1 MFEGLSAKALVIAA
15 VRTYQ
20 RWAPPRLRE
29 SCRFEPTCSNYAI
42 LAIDKY
48 GVVKGLFATMGRLAR
63 CRPPHGGND
72 FP

>member
-1 MFEGLSAKALVIAA
+1 MYESQKAKAVALALVRA
-15 VRTYQ
+15 YQ
-20 RWAPPRLRE
+20 RGAPGRVRE

-48 GVVKGLFATMGRLAR
+48 GIVKGLFAIVGRLAR
-63 CRPPHGGND
+63 CRPPNGGID